1 MLLPCFA
8 FALLCFSFTSGQTQE
23 VPRSWCSLNLLQNGH
38 PPTKSQAGRNCSQ
51 QLFAYIMRFASHYS
65 VSWLPCPRPQTEL
78 AASQR
83 HGSNLGRESE
93 FTGIETQVKT
103 ASCQQD
109 LTSTIDVVM
118 LGRSLSTFGLRL
130 FDSLPPR
137 CPGVVTK

>member
-1 MLLPCFA
+1 MFLPCFA
-8 FALLCFSFTSGQTQE
+8 FALLRFSFTSGQKFQE
-23 VPRSWCSLNLLQNGH
+23 VGAPLTYCNGH